1 MNSLRKI
8 IRETIERQ
16 IENIQRRMIA
26 HECQVALFEET
37 LDEVETAV
45 ATRDEVISALR
56 QGEWSEPDAV
66 EFHRALSKSKHS
78 QMLTPY
84 STSELS
90 KMKLFKLKD
99 YDIGFALKQFEDGTY
114 SEIVSVFNNEP
125 GISNIGKELMQA
137 AIDNGGCYLDHYDG
151 FLSNLYKSMG
161 FEEYK
166 RYNFDPQYDP
176 DGSFASKYGKA
187 DVIFRKHKNCK

>member
-1 MNSLRKI
+1 MNLRRI

-16 IENIQRRMIA
+16 FENHQRRMIA
-26 HECQVALFEET
+26 HESQIALFDEIISET
-37 LDEVETAV
+37 DTAV
-45 ATRDEVISALR
+45 ATKNEVITAIN
-56 QGEWSEPDAV
+56 QGDWDEPDAV
-66 EFHRALSKSKHS
+66 EFHKALSKSKHS

-84 STSELS
+84 SISELS
-90 KMKLFKLKD
+90 KMKLFKLKGF
-99 YDIGFALKQFEDGTY
+99 DIGFALKKFEDGTY

-166 RYNFDPQYDP
+166 RYKFDPQYDP
-176 DGSFASKYGKA
+176 DGSFASKYGQS
-187 DVIFRKHKNCK
+187 DVIFRRHKNCK